1 MSITSFFIGLIFGS
15 IYSLLFVN
23 KLKIFYQKKEY
34 KNYIFRYIIFS
45 GLSHIIFLT
54 IFAFLIF
61 KFRISVIIT
70 LLGFMIAF
78 WSLILLNIRFFSR
91 TKNEN

>member
-1 MSITSFFIGLIFGS
+1 MLFTDFFIGLILGA

-23 KLKIFYQKKEY
+23 KLKIFYKKKEY

-61 KFRISVIIT
+61 KFRMNIVTT
-70 LLGFMIAF
+70 LLGFIIAF
-78 WSLILLNIRFFSR
+78 WSLILLNIKFFSR